1 MSKKILFIQDGSLS
15 YVNQSVAQEL
25 SHHFPEYELVVY
37 DISQQLKRNR
47 WLLLINGLYFIREYL
62 SDLLFGYK
70 TVKELKSSFFVTTY
84 FFEKVKSS
92 VVKFASH
99 DSYVFTI
106 QTQSQFDS
114 SLPSIPHFVYTD
126 HTQRANFLYPDV
138 DYRNYMKPNRYL
150 LQLEKKVYE
159 HATLI
164 FTYSHNIA
172 ASLTQQ
178 YGTKPSKVKTIGVG
192 CNVVRPDKVNTKKYE
207 SKNILFVGVEWE
219 RKGGDLLLSAFRQ
232 VLRQVPEAQLT
243 IVGCQ
248 PQGIDCPNVNI
259 VGRVPLADVPQYY
272 QEAAVFCM
280 PARREPFGLVYLEA
294 MIYQLPVVA
303 LPIGALPELVT
314 TGHNGYLVNSDPD
327 ALAEKLVQLIT
338 NPAQCAAM
346 GQSGAS
352 MAERYNW
359 SAVGREMKESI
370 HAVIQEELTKTSSSL
385 AASDTD
391 ARTHRSF

>member
-15 YVNQSVAQEL
+15 FVNQSVAQEL

-37 DISQQLKRNR
+37 DISQQLRRNR
-47 WLLLINGLYFIREYL
+47 RIFFINGLYFVKEYL

-84 FFEKVKSS
+84 FFQKVKSS
-92 VVKFASH
+92 VAKFAAH
-99 DSYVFTI
+99 DSYLFTI

-114 SLPSIPHFVYTD
+114 SLPSIPHFIYTD

-207 SKNILFVGVEWE
+207 SKNILFVGVEWK

-243 IVGCQ
+243 IVGCH

-259 VGRVPLADVPQYY
+259 VGRVPLADVPRYY

-314 TGHNGYLVNSDPD
+314 TGHNGYLVDSDPD

-346 GQSGAS
+346 GQAGAS
-352 MAERYNW
+352 IAERYNW
-359 SAVGREMKESI
+359 SAVGQEMKEAI
-370 HAVIQEELTKTSSSL
+370 HAVIREELTNKHSL
-385 AASDTD
+385 A
-391 ARTHRSF
+391 